1 MVSGGDPHL
10 ISVAKYN
17 KYALRGV
24 LGFDAK
30 GGHITYENT
39 YHKCGVLLD
48 CMVLYRR
55 RAEAGGRV
63 AAPRAAHDAHQRQPT
78 CAGPRGQLP
87 QRGCGHPVVAHRS
100 DLADGRPLNG
110 VA

>member
-1 MVSGGDPHL
+1 MRGGGVGNSIVRIYLLYLRVGMVSGGPPHL

-39 YHKCGVLLD
+39 YHSSGLD
-48 CMVLYRR
+48 LSLSLTIGRFSMVGIY
-55 RAEAGGRV
+55 
-63 AAPRAAHDAHQRQPT
+63 
-78 CAGPRGQLP
+78 
-87 QRGCGHPVVAHRS
+87 
-100 DLADGRPLNG
+100 
-110 VA
+110 

>member
-39 YHKCGVLLD
+39 YHSGAALQTPKPGN
-48 CMVLYRR
+48 RR
-55 RAEAGGRV
+55 RFQLTENTNILAG
-63 AAPRAAHDAHQRQPT
+63 AHCMNLQIHQF
-78 CAGPRGQLP
+78 
-87 QRGCGHPVVAHRS
+87 S
-100 DLADGRPLNG
+100 DQ
-110 VA
+110 

>member
-39 YHKCGVLLD
+39 YKGIHFSQERTTRQAGEGV
-48 CMVLYRR
+48 C
-55 RAEAGGRV
+55 
-63 AAPRAAHDAHQRQPT
+63 
-78 CAGPRGQLP
+78 
-87 QRGCGHPVVAHRS
+87 
-100 DLADGRPLNG
+100 
-110 VA
+110 

>member
-1 MVSGGDPHL
+1 MASGTVPHL

-39 YHKCGVLLD
+39 YQYLSSPMQGSHSWHAKPISWWVLGSYIYSTYSCLPYS
-48 CMVLYRR
+48 MPHIEYRY
-55 RAEAGGRV
+55 GI
-63 AAPRAAHDAHQRQPT
+63 
-78 CAGPRGQLP
+78 
-87 QRGCGHPVVAHRS
+87 
-100 DLADGRPLNG
+100 
-110 VA
+110 